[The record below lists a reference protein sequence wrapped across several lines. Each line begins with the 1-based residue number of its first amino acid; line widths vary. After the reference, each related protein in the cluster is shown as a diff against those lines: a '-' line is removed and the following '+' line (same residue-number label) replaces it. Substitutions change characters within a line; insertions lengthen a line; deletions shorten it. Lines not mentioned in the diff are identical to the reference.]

1 MEKIGFI
8 GIGNMGYAMLK
19 GATKKIPK
27 ENFVFT
33 DINTEKASIVE
44 NELGVKYVPDNLSC
58 VKEAKYIVMAV
69 KPQYYQNDISKILP
83 LPQADGIEFLFGC
96 ETEMDKFFTVGMPRE
111 RFDDFDFVIIPTSHL
126 HMTGF
131 TLSNEDA
138 ESNERR
144 AELLLE
150 RMDKLFDMDLPFKK
164 IGLAHPVCPLLNKK
178 SREDYLATLDLIPSD
193 ELERVFTKAAKLGCG
208 IELNRADMGFRD
220 NEVDRVLRMFRI
232 AKGCGCKFYVGS
244 DAHHPAGLEAS
255 IPVFERAVDLLGLTE
270 DDKFH
275 IGG

>member
-1 MEKIGFI
+1 MKFKIDHDYHI
-8 GIGNMGYAMLK
+8 HSSISSCSRDPEQTAERVLEYAKNVGLSRICITDHYWDRTVP
-19 GATKKIPK
+19 GASKWY
-27 ENFVFT
+27 E
-33 DINTEKASIVE
+33 
-44 NELGVKYVPDNLSC
+44 
-58 VKEAKYIVMAV
+58 
-69 KPQYYQNDISKILP
+69 PQDFDHISKILP

-144 AELLLE
+144 AELILE

-164 IGLAHPVCPLLNKK
+164 IGLAHPICPLLNKK
-178 SREDYLATLDLIPSD
+178 SREDYLATLDMIPGD
-193 ELERVFTKAAKLGCG
+193 ELARVFSKAAKLGCG
-208 IELNRADMGFRD
+208 IELNKADMNFRAG
-220 NEVDRVLRMFRI
+220 EEERVLRMFRI
-232 AKGCGCKFYVGS
+232 AKDCGCKFYIGS
-244 DAHHPAGLEAS
+244 DAHHPGGLEAS
-255 IPVFERAVDLLGLTE
+255 MPIFERAVDLLGLTE